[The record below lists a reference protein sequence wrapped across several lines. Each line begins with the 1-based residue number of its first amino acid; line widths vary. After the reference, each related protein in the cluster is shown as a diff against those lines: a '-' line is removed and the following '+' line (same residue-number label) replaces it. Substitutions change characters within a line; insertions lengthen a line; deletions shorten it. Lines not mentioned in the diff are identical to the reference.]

1 MSCMLNVFLIVCRFS
16 ALVRKIW
23 NPRAFKG
30 QVSPHELVQE
40 ISNASRKRFKLT
52 EQSNAIDFLSW
63 FLNTLHKDLGGTKK
77 KNSSRF
83 EKKGMNGGWL
93 MKSNLSFRYH
103 LSIFSRR
110 GQGRIPRTRPAH
122 RKGRTRQVQS
132 KPSDHD
138 HDVTLPL
145 LGSGFTTRAFIS
157 RRTRERHRTTGASDD
172 HFEQV

>member
-1 MSCMLNVFLIVCRFS
+1 MLYAECFSIVCRFS

-83 EKKGMNGGWL
+83 ERDG
-93 MKSNLSFRYH
+93 
-103 LSIFSRR
+103 
-110 GQGRIPRTRPAH
+110 
-122 RKGRTRQVQS
+122 
-132 KPSDHD
+132 
-138 HDVTLPL
+138 
-145 LGSGFTTRAFIS
+145 
-157 RRTRERHRTTGASDD
+157 
-172 HFEQV
+172 